1 MHPPNS
7 IIKYYYMITTSLKR
21 YMKASTIRREGDTSL
36 HTARFYE
43 QYNRSPEVDLS
54 VIQIMARP
62 SDNIE

>member
-1 MHPPNS
+1 
-7 IIKYYYMITTSLKR
+7 
-21 YMKASTIRREGDTSL
+21 MKASTIRREGDTSL

-54 VIQIMARP
+54 VIQIIARP